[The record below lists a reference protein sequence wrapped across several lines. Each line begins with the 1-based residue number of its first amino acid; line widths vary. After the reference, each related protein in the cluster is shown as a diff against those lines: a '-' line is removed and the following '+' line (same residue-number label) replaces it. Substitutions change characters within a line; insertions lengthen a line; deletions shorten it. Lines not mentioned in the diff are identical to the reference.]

1 MQMLF
6 LQTLGLML
14 GAYFLGAFFGCL
26 LRRVFFAGR
35 PVEEPVAVVEAPVE
49 APTVAASQRFEE
61 ALRGPVTTAEA
72 ARAVVA
78 PLLPAAGGSSGQ
90 GSVAAMVVTPE
101 PSDDLTLIRGIDDT
115 IRSRLA
121 SQGISKFAEIA
132 AWRADDVGRIATA
145 IGLAGRGRIA
155 AENWIEQAQVLAK
168 GGLTRYAKERA
179 GKIALAQPT
188 EDEGTPKPIAAAPAA
203 TPAPVATA
211 PTSPRV
217 EERAAFAVEPRKAA
231 AASVSPA
238 DSVAAAAAVLAEAA
252 AAVARSTAAPANGG
266 GKRDDLKRIAGI
278 TAEIEKLL
286 NVQGVTRFADIAGW
300 RASDIARFDRLL
312 GRDGRIRGEN
322 WVEQAQ
328 ILARGGE
335 TAFSRERDRQAD
347 TIRPT
352 RVNDAIG
359 APADGGSAARI
370 SDDGGAGSRIE
381 VRPDL
386 AMLRS
391 VKSEAYGGQG
401 AYSVDD
407 LKRIRGIGVLIERR
421 LATLG
426 VTSYEQ
432 IANWSDVDIDRIS
445 NSLDF
450 KGRIEREN
458 WVEQARILASGGQTE
473 FSRRVDRGE
482 VETSR
487 QRTE

>member
-14 GAYFLGAFFGCL
+14 GACFLGAFFGCL
-26 LRRVFFAGR
+26 IRRVFFVGR
-35 PVEEPVAVVEAPVE
+35 PVEEPVAAVETPVE
-49 APTVAASQRFEE
+49 VPAVAASQRFEE
-61 ALRGPVTTAEA
+61 ALRGPVAPAAEP
-72 ARAVVA
+72 ARVVT

-90 GSVAAMVVTPE
+90 GSVAAMVVKPE
-101 PSDDLTLIRGIDDT
+101 PGDDLTLIRGIDDA

-121 SQGISKFAEIA
+121 GQGISKFAEIA
-132 AWRADDVGRIATA
+132 AWRADDVARIATA

-179 GKIALAQPT
+179 AKIALAHPS
-188 EDEGTPKPIAAAPAA
+188 EDEGTPKPITAAPVAP
-203 TPAPVATA
+203 PAPVATA
-211 PTSPRV
+211 PTPPRV
-217 EERAAFAVEPRKAA
+217 EERAAFADEPRKDAA
-231 AASVSPA
+231 APVSPA
-238 DSVAAAAAVLAEAA
+238 QSVAAAAAVLAEAA
-252 AAVARSTAAPANGG
+252 AAVARSSTPPANGG
-266 GKRDDLKRIAGI
+266 AKRDDLKRIAGV
-278 TAEIEKLL
+278 TAEVEKLL
-286 NVQGVTRFADIAGW
+286 NVQGVTRFTDIAEW

-312 GRDGRIRGEN
+312 GRDGRIRAEN

-347 TIRPT
+347 TIRPA
-352 RVNDAIG
+352 RANDAIG
-359 APADGGSAARI
+359 EPAAASAARGADDGGS
-370 SDDGGAGSRIE
+370 GSRIE
-381 VRPDL
+381 IRPDL

-401 AYSVDD
+401 SYPVDD

-445 NSLDF
+445 NTLDF

-487 QRTE
+487 PRAE

>member
-26 LRRVFFAGR
+26 IRRVFFAGR
-35 PVEEPVAVVEAPVE
+35 RVEEPVAVAEAPVE
-49 APTVAASQRFEE
+49 APAVAASQRFEE
-61 ALRGPVTTAEA
+61 ALRGPVAPTPEP
-72 ARAVVA
+72 ARVA
-78 PLLPAAGGSSGQ
+78 TPLLPAAGGSSGQ
-90 GSVAAMVVTPE
+90 GSVAAMVVKPE
-101 PSDDLTLIRGIDDT
+101 PGDDLTLIRGIDDG

-121 SQGISKFAEIA
+121 GQGISKFAEIA
-132 AWRADDVGRIATA
+132 AWRAEDVARIASA
-145 IGLAGRGRIA
+145 IGLSGRGRIA

-168 GGLTRYAKERA
+168 GGMTRYAKERA
-179 GKIALAQPT
+179 AKLALAHPT
-188 EDEGTPKPIAAAPAA
+188 EHEGKPKAIAAAPA
-203 TPAPVATA
+203 PAPVPVADL
-211 PTSPRV
+211 PTPPPRV
-217 EERAAFAVEPRKAA
+217 EERAAFADEPRKDAA
-231 AASVSPA
+231 AVVSPA
-238 DSVAAAAAVLAEAA
+238 QSVAAAAAVLAEAA
-252 AAVARSTAAPANGG
+252 AAVARSTAPANGG
-266 GKRDDLKRIAGI
+266 GKRDDLKRIAGV
-278 TAEIEKLL
+278 TAEVEKLL
-286 NVQGVTRFADIAGW
+286 NVQGVTRFAEIAEW
-300 RASDIARFDRLL
+300 RASDMARFDRLL
-312 GRDGRIRGEN
+312 GRDGRIRAEN

-335 TAFSRERDRQAD
+335 TAFSREMDRQAD
-347 TIRPT
+347 TIRPV

-359 APADGGSAARI
+359 EPAPASPRA

-381 VRPDL
+381 IRPDL

-401 AYSVDD
+401 GYPVDD

-421 LATLG
+421 LAALG

-487 QRTE
+487 PRAE